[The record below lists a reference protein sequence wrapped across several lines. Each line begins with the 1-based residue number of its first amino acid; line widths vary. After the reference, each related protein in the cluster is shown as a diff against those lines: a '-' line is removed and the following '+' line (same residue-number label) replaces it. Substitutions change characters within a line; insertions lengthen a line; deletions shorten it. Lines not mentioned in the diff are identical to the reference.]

1 MNERIKEFAE
11 QAGLGV
17 IRNKGWHPLPIG
29 SKHIERFAELV
40 RQDEREACA
49 EVCDVMATHPQY
61 AESATTKLAAAAIK
75 ARSKHEL

>member
-1 MNERIKEFAE
+1 MNERIKELAE
-11 QAGLGV
+11 QAGFVVGMSV
-17 IRNKGWHPLPIG
+17 NADRQ
-29 SKHIERFAELV
+29 IERFAELV